1 SPLPTPH
8 SPPSIRNLNWR
19 ELLLK
24 KEGKILVV
32 DDEPSI
38 TDSLRLL
45 LGLEGYKVEIAS
57 SYTAAR
63 AAVERCPFD
72 LVLTDLQL
80 PDDHQGGLSLL
91 RAVKERAPDTEV
103 IVITGHGTYSEAVE
117 ATKAGAYYF
126 VEKPFEG
133 DQILLLA
140 DKALE
145 RRRLLTESERFRRH
159 IQRREYPLIMATSK
173 AAQR

>member
-1 SPLPTPH
+1 MGSKKLFPDSPFPTPY
-8 SPPSIRNLNWR
+8 SLPSIRNPKWR
-19 ELLLK
+19 DLLLK

-63 AAVERCPFD
+63 AAIERQPFD

-103 IVITGHGTYSEAVE
+103 IVITGHGTASEAVE

-126 VEKPFEG
+126 VEKPFEA
-133 DQILLLA
+133 IRFCCSST
-140 DKALE
+140 
-145 RRRLLTESERFRRH
+145 RRWSGAGF
-159 IQRREYPLIMATSK
+159 
-173 AAQR
+173 

>member
-1 SPLPTPH
+1 M
-8 SPPSIRNLNWR
+8 
-19 ELLLK
+19 
-24 KEGKILVV
+24 
-32 DDEPSI
+32 
-38 TDSLRLL
+38 
-45 LGLEGYKVEIAS
+45 EGYKVEIAS

-117 ATKAGAYYF
+117 ATKPGPFYSVDTPFIPPHFLPLPA
-126 VEKPFEG
+126 KP
-133 DQILLLA
+133 
-140 DKALE
+140 
-145 RRRLLTESERFRRH
+145 S
-159 IQRREYPLIMATSK
+159 P
-173 AAQR
+173 